1 MKILIVAATKVEVR
15 PLADKFA
22 YVQKEDDSLA
32 HYQFR
37 NDKVDILVT
46 GMGMTAT
53 AFYLGK
59 QLPASNYDV
68 VFNAGICGSY
78 SGLLPIG
85 KVVNITEEVFCDLG
99 AEINDHINSIF
110 ELGLMDPDE
119 PPFRSG
125 KLLNNSTP
133 KGSVLRKMDR
143 VRGITANTIHGHP
156 DTIRKIRE
164 QFNPEVE
171 SMEGAAFFYSCLTSG
186 VPFHQVRCISNFVE
200 ERDKSKWDIPLA
212 IANLNTSLF
221 DIIKEQSSK

>member
-1 MKILIVAATKVEVR
+1 MKILIVAATRFEIR

-37 NDKVDILVT
+37 NDKVDILIT

-53 AFYLGK
+53 AYYLGK
-59 QLPASNYDV
+59 QLPGSNYDV
-68 VFNAGICGSY
+68 VLNAGICGSF
-78 SGLLPIG
+78 STDLTIG
-85 KVVNITEEVFCDLG
+85 KVVNVTEECFCELG
-99 AEINDHINSIF
+99 AENNDQFISLF
-110 ELGLMDPDE
+110 DLGLMDPDE

-125 KLLNNSTP
+125 KLLNNSNL
-133 KGSVLRKMDR
+133 KSASLRKLER

-156 DTIRKIRE
+156 ESIRKIRD
-164 QFNPEVE
+164 QFHPDVE
-171 SMEGAAFFYSCLTSG
+171 SMEGAAFFYACITSG

-212 IANLNTSLF
+212 LANLNQVLL
-221 DIIKEQSSK
+221 DIVKEVAS

>member
-1 MKILIVAATKVEVR
+1 LIVAATRFEIR

-37 NDKVDILVT
+37 NDKVDILIT

-53 AFYLGK
+53 AYYLGK
-59 QLPASNYDV
+59 QLPGSNYDV
-68 VFNAGICGSY
+68 VLNAGICGSF
-78 SGLLPIG
+78 STDLTIG
-85 KVVNITEEVFCDLG
+85 KVVNVTEECFCELG
-99 AEINDHINSIF
+99 AENNDQFISLF
-110 ELGLMDPDE
+110 DLGLMDPDE

-125 KLLNNSTP
+125 KLLNNSNL
-133 KGSVLRKMDR
+133 KSASLRKLER

-156 DTIRKIRE
+156 ESIRKIRD
-164 QFNPEVE
+164 QFHPDVE
-171 SMEGAAFFYSCLTSG
+171 SMEGAAFFYACITSG

-212 IANLNTSLF
+212 LANLNQVLL
-221 DIIKEQSSK
+221 DIVKEVAS